1 MRSVRT
7 GRVLISN
14 TKYCLGKWD
23 KAKGVVTPAMRAASV
38 PAAHVLLSTYVGL
51 YFGSHAVC
59 LFFPAWVQYNHDL
72 LELAPL
78 SLSPSCSH
86 SPSSIPPLPHPLPF
100 ATIDS

>member
-1 MRSVRT
+1 MHSVQT

-14 TKYCLGKWD
+14 TKYCLGRWD
-23 KAKGVVTPAMRAASV
+23 KAKRVVTLQPSV

-78 SLSPSCSH
+78 SLSLSCSH